1 MTRRRT
7 ATPDEREL
15 FKKAIDTPPAVKAVK
30 VTLPKKK
37 PKKTKP
43 GIDGHTAKKLQRGE
57 IDPDGKLD
65 LHGLTQ
71 EGAHRALSNFLRSA
85 KAAQVRM
92 VLIVTGK
99 GGVLKSLVPRWLAEP
114 EFVPLIAGIATAH
127 RRHGSD
133 GALYVYMRR
142 K

>member
-1 MTRRRT
+1 MTRRRA

-15 FKKAIDTPPAVKAVK
+15 FKKTIDAPPAPKAVK
-30 VTLPKKK
+30 PTLPAKK
-37 PKKTKP
+37 PKKSKP

-71 EGAHRALSNFLRSA
+71 EGAHRALGNFLRSA

-99 GGVLKSLVPRWLAEP
+99 GGSLKSLVPRWLAEP
-114 EFVPLIAGIATAH
+114 EFTALIAGIANAH
-127 RRHGSD
+127 RRHGGD
-133 GALYVYMRR
+133 GAIYVYMRKR
-142 K
+142 